1 MSEENQCSAFASIG
15 LLACASA
22 RTLSS
27 PFDTTSESYR
37 LPKCSVCDTMP
48 QARGATFTWE
58 GDQSEKLFA
67 FVSKLV
73 KTPQLQRST
82 RPRIAAM
89 AALRRLLFHTASISH
104 LNLSKSTFGQW
115 CMQALHSSIRDLRLA
130 AGLVDEK
137 MICTVAG

>member
-1 MSEENQCSAFASIG
+1 MTEEDQCSAFASIG
-15 LLACASA
+15 LSACAGA

-27 PFDTTSESYR
+27 PSSTRSSSSR
-37 LPKCSVCDTMP
+37 QPRCSVCDGI
-48 QARGATFTWE
+48 QQGKGVSSIWE
-58 GDQSEKLFA
+58 GNRPEELFT
-67 FVSKLV
+67 FVSKLL
-73 KTPQLQRST
+73 KTSQLQRSI

-130 AGLVDEK
+130 AGSVDEVP
-137 MICTVAG
+137 IGPTTG